1 MPQEIRRSTAKVGVL
16 NVLKRIHRQ
25 TVQASMPNRIH
36 RLPVRA
42 GMP

>member
-16 NVLKRIHRQ
+16 KVLKRIHRP
-25 TVQASMPNRIH
+25 TVQASMPKRMY